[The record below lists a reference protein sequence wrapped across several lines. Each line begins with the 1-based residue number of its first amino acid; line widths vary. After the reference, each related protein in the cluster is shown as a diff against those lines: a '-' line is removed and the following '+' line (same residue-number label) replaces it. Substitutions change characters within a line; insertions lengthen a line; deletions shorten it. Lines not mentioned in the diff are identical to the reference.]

1 MSASAQGKS
10 PVSLFLTSTHTY
22 INHQGLLEEDIIVV
36 FEGGTVAGAA
46 PAKGIEIRTLAHA
59 RGLFEWKRSVTNRT
73 RQPPRL
79 SCSSALSLLI
89 PTFRTLF
96 GEDIIEYYS
105 EELQSGE

>member
-1 MSASAQGKS
+1 MSASARARAQFLY
-10 PVSLFLTSTHTY
+10 SLPQYTH

-59 RGLFEWKRSVTNRT
+59 RGLVEWKRSVTDRT
-73 RQPPRL
+73 SQPPRL